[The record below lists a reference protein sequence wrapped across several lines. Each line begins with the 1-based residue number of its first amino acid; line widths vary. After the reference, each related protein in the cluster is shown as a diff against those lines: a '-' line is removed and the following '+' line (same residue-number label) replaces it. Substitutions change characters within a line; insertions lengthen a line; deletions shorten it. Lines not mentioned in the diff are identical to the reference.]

1 MATPSYTK
9 QLYSVTNS
17 SGPYPMTLPTPSV
30 GAVWVIRDVCFYF
43 PNSGG
48 TLSMTGHATLLV
60 GGNQVA
66 STPAYA
72 TIQGV
77 LYEIRDVRQT
87 VEASTPVTFVA
98 SAPGWNLQVTGYAFS
113 S

>member
-1 MATPSYTK
+1 MPTPSYTK
-9 QLYSVTNS
+9 ILYSVTNS

-30 GAVWVIRDVCFYF
+30 GTVWVLRDICLYF
-43 PNSGG
+43 PPSAGAF
-48 TLSMTGHATLLV
+48 SMTGHSSLLV

-66 STPAYA
+66 STPIYA
-72 TIQGV
+72 TIAGV
-77 LYEIRDVRQT
+77 LYETRDVRQT
-87 VEASTPVTFVA
+87 VEASTAVQLVA